1 MKTSKSVLKGVLS
14 GCIAALIAILT
25 ISRVLA
31 YTSPLKKAFVIPAR
45 PTQALTVNSSPDEVL
60 ALMLES
66 DQTWDSLEAEYQLT
80 NIDPATGQAILEMQH
95 FWLDKKGEWAR
106 VEIGGDNPL
115 IFVKSAS
122 SISRENINKKMYDQ
136 EEIPS
141 TLKYD
146 GFNPRKSLLEN
157 SNAVTLHPFG
167 KALPTGY
174 YDFLYPTAI
183 AQSLIIN
190 QATGLESIKIVGEEE
205 VAGRKTII
213 ISRMPKNH
221 LYWVDVETGII
232 LRAQY
237 IGNADRWQTQ
247 FEAESIVYGEKM
259 PTSIF
264 QFVPSKDAKSVTSS
278 EYQDQ

>member
-1 MKTSKSVLKGVLS
+1 MKTSRNVLKGVLA
-14 GCIAALIAILT
+14 GCIAALIALLT
-25 ISRVLA
+25 IGTVLA
-31 YTSPLKKAFVIPAR
+31 YTNPLKHLSIPAR
-45 PTQALTVNSSPDEVL
+45 PTQALTINSTPDEVL

-66 DQTWDSLEAEYQLT
+66 DQMWNSLEAKYQLT
-80 NIDPATGQAILEMQH
+80 NIDPAIGQAVVEIQQ

-106 VEIGGDNPL
+106 VEIGGDNPVT
-115 IFVKSAS
+115 FVKNAS
-122 SISRENINKKMYDQ
+122 SIGLENRNKKIYYQ

-141 TLKYD
+141 TFKYD

-157 SNAVTLHPFG
+157 SNTVTLHPFG

-174 YDFLYPTAI
+174 YDFLYPTGI
-183 AQSLIIN
+183 AQSLITN
-190 QATGLESIKIVGEEE
+190 QATGLESIKIIGEEE

-237 IGNADRWQTQ
+237 IGDADHWQTQ
-247 FEAESIVYGEKM
+247 FEAQSIIYREKI
-259 PTSIF
+259 PTSVF
-264 QFVPSKDAKSVTSS
+264 QFVPSKDAKSVTPS